1 MDHDSIKENLLQDNG
16 EFRKLFEEHQACEG
30 KLSALLGKSDPSGAD
45 EVEAKKIKV
54 HKLALKDQME
64 TMIRAADG

>member
-1 MDHDSIKENLLQDNG
+1 MDHDSIKESLLQKDG
-16 EFRKLFEEHQACEG
+16 DFQKLFEEHQDCEG
-30 KLSALLGKSDPSGAD
+30 KLDAILGKTDPSEGDAVD
-45 EVEAKKIKV
+45 AKKIKV